1 PLLAVLR
8 RPPTYGTRPLSGA
21 KRKTEPFRFRPR
33 SRTTATS
40 ILPSLNGKTAHSWR
54 GIVPFTH
61 LAREGRMTVTI
72 GRRELLAALGGARVA
87 RSSDSLYCLHN
98 GLNRDS
104 WPIIGGYFPR
114 PRCDSLAPSDS
125 GKTDGQMQQSRGAAA
140 ENCVALEDTGGA
152 APTHPDRGVWWE
164 GDGPDGDCGGNGRVA
179 EHGEPCAH
187 GL

>member
-72 GRRELLAALGGARVA
+72 GRRELLAALGGA
-87 RSSDSLYCLHN
+87 
-98 GLNRDS
+98 
-104 WPIIGGYFPR
+104 
-114 PRCDSLAPSDS
+114 
-125 GKTDGQMQQSRGAAA
+125 AAA
-140 ENCVALEDTGGA
+140 WPLA
-152 APTHPDRGVWWE
+152 ARAQQRWLTMKIRHIVRPH
-164 GDGPDGDCGGNGRVA
+164 A
-179 EHGEPCAH
+179 AK
-187 GL
+187 